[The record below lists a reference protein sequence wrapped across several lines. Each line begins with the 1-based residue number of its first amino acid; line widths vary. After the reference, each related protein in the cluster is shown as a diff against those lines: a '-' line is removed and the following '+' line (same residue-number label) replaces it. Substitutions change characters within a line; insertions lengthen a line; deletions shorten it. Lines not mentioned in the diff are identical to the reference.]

1 MPTSTTP
8 YWLPLAGAA
17 NARDVGGLPLAG
29 GGAVAPGRLLRADN
43 LQGLTPGDV
52 RLLVEELGLRA
63 VVDLRTGVEVE
74 LEGPGPLTRVPEV
87 VVEHRSL
94 YPETGGQTDLD
105 AETVR
110 PWGEGGDGGHDG
122 AEPPAVRAY
131 LGYLRRRPDSV
142 VAAVRTI
149 AAPPGDGAVL
159 VHCAAGKDRT
169 GTVVALA
176 LAAAGVERDAI
187 VADYLAS
194 AERIE
199 AVVARLAASPTYAD
213 EIRADD
219 PASHAPRTGTMER
232 LLDLL
237 DERHGGAADW
247 LSDHGLR
254 DGELDALRARLR
266 G

>member
-1 MPTSTTP
+1 MATTTTP
-8 YWLPLAGAA
+8 RWLPLEGAA
-17 NARDVGGLPLAG
+17 NARDVAGLPLAG
-29 GGAVAPGRLLRADN
+29 GGAVAPGRMLRADN
-43 LQGLTPGDV
+43 LQGLTAADV
-52 RLLVEELGLRA
+52 RLLVDELGLRA
-63 VVDLRTGVEVE
+63 VVDLRTGIELE
-74 LEGPGPLTRVPEV
+74 LEGPGPLTRVGHV

-110 PWGEGGDGGHDG
+110 PWGDAAGGREGDE
-122 AEPPAVRAY
+122 APAVRAY

-142 VAAVRTI
+142 VTAVRTI
-149 AAPPGDGAVL
+149 ARPPGDGAVL
-159 VHCAAGKDRT
+159 VNCAAGKDRT

-176 LAAAGVERDAI
+176 LAAAGVERGAV

-194 AERIE
+194 GERIE
-199 AVVARLAASPTYAD
+199 GVVARLAASPTYAD

-219 PASHAPRTGTMER
+219 PASHAPRAGTMER

-237 DERHGGAADW
+237 DERHGGAAGW
-247 LSDHGLR
+247 LADHGLEAA
-254 DGELDALRARLR
+254 ELDALRARLR